1 MLVDKF
7 AVESDQVQVTD
18 DSIVSTYQYQA
29 TTVQRGSDGQWVVK
43 PTATEYQFKT
53 DRRVP
58 KLGCVCCCCW
68 HADPRARCVAVV
80 ATAIPYNV

>member
-7 AVESDQVQVTD
+7 AVDSDRVQLTD

-29 TTVQRGSDGQWVVK
+29 TTVERGSDAWVVK
-43 PTATEYQFKT
+43 PTTTEYQFKT

-58 KLGCVCCCCW
+58 KLGCVGVLLACR
-68 HADPRARCVAVV
+68 PQQLV
-80 ATAIPYNV
+80 